1 MCCYEEF
8 YVESLKHNNTNS
20 RVNSILKT
28 FNLENRMI
36 DMPLPIETTQIDYT
50 NVNKIL
56 QQLQKESE
64 SVLLDMIHAESK

>member
-1 MCCYEEF
+1 MCGRLEDGCLCY
-8 YVESLKHNNTNS
+8 NNNS

>member
-1 MCCYEEF
+1 M
-8 YVESLKHNNTNS
+8 
-20 RVNSILKT
+20 NSILKT